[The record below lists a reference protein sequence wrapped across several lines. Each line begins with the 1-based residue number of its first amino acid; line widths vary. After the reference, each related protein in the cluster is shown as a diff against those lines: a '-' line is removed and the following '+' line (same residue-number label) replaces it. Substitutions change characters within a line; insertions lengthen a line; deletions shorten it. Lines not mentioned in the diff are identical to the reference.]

1 MKKVL
6 SSLAKHLMCKIGCRA
21 KLTLTKFGR
30 MVRRVAN
37 WQLIL
42 SRLLLSASLCFFAAA
57 SLDSFLDFGFVT
69 EKPLENSLL
78 LVAAPAK
85 IFLPIV
91 VEYAVGL

>member
-1 MKKVL
+1 
-6 SSLAKHLMCKIGCRA
+6 
-21 KLTLTKFGR
+21 LTKFGR

-37 WQLIL
+37 WELIR
-42 SRLLLSASLCFFAAA
+42 SRLLLSASLCFFAAT
-57 SLDSFLDFGFVT
+57 SLDSVLDFGFVT

-85 IFLPIV
+85 KLLPIV